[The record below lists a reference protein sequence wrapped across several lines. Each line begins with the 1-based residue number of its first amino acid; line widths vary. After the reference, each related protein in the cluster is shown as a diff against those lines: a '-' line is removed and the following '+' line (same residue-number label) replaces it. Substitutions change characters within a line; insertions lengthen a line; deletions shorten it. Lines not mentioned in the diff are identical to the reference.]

1 MGRGAPESCL
11 VTCDLAG
18 VSMSPSSA
26 GGKLGLLLARSCS
39 VTSTSSCYL
48 LSVPGVPTPKQG
60 QWQESH
66 TCFLCLIPEFSS
78 TEAVLCG
85 SVVFYF
91 YSFIF
96 PSLHAMAWLTPPPCS
111 ARRVVKYALR
121 DTVLFAW
128 KYCTIVEHFN
138 STNSIL
144 CVLKIPKALPD
155 TFC

>member
-1 MGRGAPESCL
+1 MGRGSPESCL

-128 KYCTIVEHFN
+128 KYCTIVN
-138 STNSIL
+138 IL
-144 CVLKIPKALPD
+144 TQLTASFAC
-155 TFC
+155 